1 MFRSGF
7 SLILTSEF
15 LTSDFCRLKLSL
27 PGERKT
33 EAIADMNATISLA
46 TASSLA
52 DGELVRSALTGAEA
66 GFEELV
72 RRYQRPIAAY
82 VYRMVGDYDAALDL
96 TQEVFIKVYNS
107 LSRYRSEYKFST
119 WIYKIAHNAA
129 IDHLRRHVVREQ
141 ALATGPENETREISI
156 ESRRLTPEQESERKE
171 RRSEIE
177 AVVQL
182 LPMSYRELIV
192 LRHSQDLSYDEI
204 AEVTGLPLG
213 TVKNRLFRAREAM
226 RYHLLERGI
235 TSV

>member
-1 MFRSGF
+1 MATMSTTL
-7 SLILTSEF
+7 SLTSLNAVGDRE
-15 LTSDFCRLKLSL
+15 LVSS
-27 PGERKT
+27 
-33 EAIADMNATISLA
+33 AIA
-46 TASSLA
+46 
-52 DGELVRSALTGAEA
+52 GREA

-107 LSRYRSEYKFST
+107 LARYRSEFKFST

-129 IDHLRRHVVREQ
+129 IDHLRRHAVREQ
-141 ALATGPENETREISI
+141 ALTGSVDGERREISI

-177 AVVQL
+177 AVVQS
-182 LPMSYRELIV
+182 LPIAYRELIV

-204 AEVTGLPLG
+204 AEITGLPLG

-226 RYHLLERGI
+226 LDQLVERGI
-235 TSV
+235 TSP